1 MTRKL
6 RSALSAFSSS
16 VEVLNSKIFGPSVPT
31 MGGGLRVTLK
41 KQLILSTDSYQNKS
55 LSFS

>member
-41 KQLILSTDSYQNKS
+41 QLILSTDSYQNKS
-55 LSFS
+55 ISFS